1 MKIHLITVILVC
13 VMVLAS
19 VSAYAGN
26 YDYIDPSILN
36 GSDELPWITL
46 VAVNDAPAWDDM
58 TMDMLFL
65 EQTGEKYAVPE
76 DPAQRVDWMRDIYEN
91 KTGGKGDFALA
102 KCSEEDFLRA
112 AYDLDEWTFYNYQ
125 FHRYSDYTRIMI
137 DGLTA
142 YVYWSTGTDGIQHGA
157 KAVYDVETGMYTVTE
172 FNLLTMDGSP
182 SDAIAAAYFGYLRN
196 TCNYAVET
204 QSDNLLFRAEP
215 SGEAEII
222 AKIPKGGEVSS
233 IFDYVYHADNG
244 YDYVPARYDMNDR
257 SYYGWIAME
266 YLGMNDRVDAITWVG
281 RKPTDL
287 EYPSAAEIMEAEGK
301 EAVSLEVTVANEPT
315 GGETFKEDEQVIF
328 VISAMNNT
336 FTTIDRA
343 ELADVDDVV
352 VSLPWRQTTVIEVGH
367 VVTADE
373 AAAGSFEQAFSM
385 TWTDDA
391 GEHCVDSDTLTIP
404 VSAE

>member
-1 MKIHLITVILVC
+1 
-13 VMVLAS
+13 
-19 VSAYAGN
+19 
-26 YDYIDPSILN
+26 
-36 GSDELPWITL
+36 
-46 VAVNDAPAWDDM
+46 
-58 TMDMLFL
+58 
-65 EQTGEKYAVPE
+65 
-76 DPAQRVDWMRDIYEN
+76 
-91 KTGGKGDFALA
+91 
-102 KCSEEDFLRA
+102 
-112 AYDLDEWTFYNYQ
+112 
-125 FHRYSDYTRIMI
+125 
-137 DGLTA
+137 
-142 YVYWSTGTDGIQHGA
+142 
-157 KAVYDVETGMYTVTE
+157 MYTVTE